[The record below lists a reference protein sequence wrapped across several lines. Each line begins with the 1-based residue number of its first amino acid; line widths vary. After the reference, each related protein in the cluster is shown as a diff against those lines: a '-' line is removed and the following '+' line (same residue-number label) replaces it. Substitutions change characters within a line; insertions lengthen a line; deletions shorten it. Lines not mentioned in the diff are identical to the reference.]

1 MRIAFIRASHVI
13 KDWSKI
19 EDIPGKL
26 LLQSI
31 LSGKATKM
39 KIAVIDDYQ
48 NAFRTLRCYAKLRD
62 HDVVVYT
69 DTEKDPVRL
78 AERLKNA
85 EAVVLTQQRSRF
97 PRAVIE
103 RLPKLRLISQT
114 GHAVTH
120 IDMDACTEHGI
131 VVSAGGAGNPYPTA
145 ELTWG
150 LILAALRHIP
160 YEVKRLKEGHWQ
172 STLGAGVQNRVLS
185 IYAFGRIGSIVARV
199 GKAFG
204 ARVVCW
210 GREGSTARARE
221 AGYEIAKDRET
232 FFAEADILSL
242 HLPLN
247 NETRGI
253 VTRDDLAHMNPS
265 ALIVNTSRAGLIA
278 EGALLDAVKAGRP
291 GMAAVDVYED
301 EPVIGADHPLLKMD
315 NVLCTPHL
323 GYVER
328 ETYETYYDVV
338 VDQIVAYAAGNPIHV
353 ANPAALGKK

>member
-1 MRIAFIRASHVI
+1 MLRRAAADMTARSSPIFHIV
-13 KDWSKI
+13 
-19 EDIPGKL
+19 L
-26 LLQSI
+26 LI
-31 LSGKATKM
+31 
-39 KIAVIDDYQ
+39 
-48 NAFRTLRCYAKLRD
+48 
-62 HDVVVYT
+62 
-69 DTEKDPVRL
+69 
-78 AERLKNA
+78 
-85 EAVVLTQQRSRF
+85 VLCGALYF
-97 PRAVIE
+97 PY
-103 RLPKLRLISQT
+103 L
-114 GHAVTH
+114 
-120 IDMDACTEHGI
+120 
-131 VVSAGGAGNPYPTA
+131 
-145 ELTWG
+145 
-150 LILAALRHIP
+150 
-160 YEVKRLKEGHWQ
+160 
-172 STLGAGVQNRVLS
+172 
-185 IYAFGRIGSIVARV
+185 
-199 GKAFG
+199 
-204 ARVVCW
+204 
-210 GREGSTARARE
+210 GSTPFFDKGEPRE

-253 VTRDDLAHMNPS
+253 VTRDDLAHMKPS